1 MIQHPDE
8 DRAAARGQLG
18 DHILIRSWRC
28 GLRRLRPLPAS
39 ADARYYRSE
48 LVSWKRIDRESP
60 LAYVFPTEFANPG
73 LVAGTPAD
81 LRPVKDCAVTK
92 RRDAF
97 SLRAAWSGRAPEH
110 LSQILANFESGLSSG
125 WLPHK
130 WHRSSIGSSAW
141 TTRDVL
147 ACCPASKIAGP
158 LLEDGAASRNFA
170 RTFGGFRRKMACPIR

>member
-81 LRPVKDCAVTK
+81 LRPVKYWLVSVDHEGCSSMLPGVENRWSAVG
-92 RRDAF
+92 RRRGFAEF
-97 SLRAAWSGRAPEH
+97 CSNLRGIPKKD
-110 LSQILANFESGLSSG
+110 GLSYQVMFAEG
-125 WLPHK
+125 
-130 WHRSSIGSSAW
+130 
-141 TTRDVL
+141 TRMD
-147 ACCPASKIAGP
+147 GR
-158 LLEDGAASRNFA
+158 ERRGAATLR
-170 RTFGGFRRKMACPIR
+170 GP